1 MADEEKEKTA
11 EGAEKKSKGGGFLS
25 KLLIGLTVVTL
36 QLLLSVVVVKKLVEP
51 PPPQQQ
57 AEQTDQ
63 KEADPEEIGDVYLV
77 EDVIV
82 NPLNSRGRKFV
93 NTSVAF
99 VYKGKVG
106 AELEKR
112 DVQLRDML
120 IQTLSSRTV
129 EQLSRPA
136 QRDTLR
142 EEILEKTNE
151 LLKSGKIFAVYFTN
165 FVMQ

>member
-1 MADEEKEKTA
+1 MADEEKEKTG
-11 EGAEKKSKGGGFLS
+11 EGVEKKSKGGGLLA
-25 KLLIGLTVVTL
+25 KVLIGLTVVTL

-51 PPPQQQ
+51 PPPRPPAQQE
-57 AEQTDQ
+57 EQQEGD
-63 KEADPEEIGDVYLV
+63 AGEIGDVYLV

-82 NPLNSRGRKFV
+82 NPLDSRGRKFV

-142 EEILEKTNE
+142 EEILEKTNA
-151 LLKSGKIFAVYFTN
+151 LLKSGKIFAVYFAN